1 MKELLKRQFDM
12 FVKHTWLKIIN
23 KECDRYNK
31 LKSDLASQQ
40 FVVNVLIERYKE
52 IYGEDLRKV
61 NMEK

>member
-12 FVKHTWLKIIN
+12 FVKHMWLKIIN

-40 FVVNVLIERYKE
+40 FVVNILIERYKE

>member
-1 MKELLKRQFDM
+1 MKELLKRQFDV
-12 FVKHTWLKIIN
+12 FVKHMWLKNIN